1 MVALRYLWALKR
13 RSFISVISAFSVV
26 GVALGVASLIVVM
39 GVMTGFTNDLR
50 DKILGANAHILVFS
64 HSGYIND
71 YQDAMRI
78 VREVPGVKGV
88 TPFIYSESMLSANGA
103 VKGLALRG
111 IDPEGADKVL
121 GIFKLLI
128 EGSLSDLLPAE
139 PKSGAAGTEGAADAA
154 LPPGVPGTSGTPGAS
169 GTPGET
175 GADSSESSDK
185 AQPVHQP
192 RVNINQDGT
201 ASWHEKPQT
210 VGKGSTGKPTPGII
224 IGKELAK
231 RMSVR
236 VGSRVSVLSPSGQK
250 SAAGFNP
257 RILPFN
263 VVGIFSTGMFEYDT
277 SMAFVSLDSAR
288 DILSVSGDSVFG
300 LEIIV
305 DDIYAAEKISREI
318 NLRLP
323 TPLYSRHWMDMNAN
337 LFAALKLEKTAMGVI
352 LTFIVLVGSFSII
365 TSLVMLVM
373 EKKRDIA
380 ILMSMGATRQAIRKI
395 FMLQGV
401 IIGALGTVTGNII
414 GIGISFMVERY
425 QFIKLPE
432 GVYSTDHLTVLI
444 EWQDIAII
452 SVAAMLICFLATIY
466 PARQAAGLQPVEALR
481 QE

>member
-13 RSFISVISAFSVV
+13 RSFISVISGFSVA

-39 GVMTGFTNDLR
+39 GVMSGFTTDLR

-71 YQDAMRI
+71 YQDVMRT
-78 VREVPGVKGV
+78 VQAVPGVKGV
-88 TPFIYSESMLSANGA
+88 TPFIYSEAMLSANGA

-111 IDPEGADKVL
+111 VDPEGADKVL
-121 GIFKLLI
+121 SIFKLMV
-128 EGSLSDLLPAE
+128 EGDLRNLLPPEARIDAMPE
-139 PKSGAAGTEGAADAA
+139 PGTDAADD
-154 LPPGVPGTSGTPGAS
+154 GAELEEK
-169 GTPGET
+169 P
-175 GADSSESSDK
+175 
-185 AQPVHQP
+185 QPLRQP
-192 RVNINQDGT
+192 RVTIDQNGV
-201 ASWHEKPQT
+201 ASRNEIPKA
-210 VGKGSTGKPTPGII
+210 GKSSAGSRQVPGII

-231 RMSVR
+231 RMSV
-236 VGSRVSVLSPSGQK
+236 GIGNRVSVLSPSGQK

-263 VVGIFSTGMFEYDT
+263 VVGVFSTGMFEYDN

-288 DILSVSGDSVFG
+288 DILSVTNDSVFG
-300 LEIIV
+300 LEITV
-305 DDIYAAEKISREI
+305 NDIYDAERISREI
-318 NLRLP
+318 NISLP
-323 TPLYSRHWMDMNAN
+323 GPLYSRHWMDMNAN
-337 LFAALKLEKTAMGVI
+337 LFAALKLEKAAMGVI

-401 IIGALGTVTGNII
+401 IIGAVGTVLGNII
-414 GIGISFMVERY
+414 GLGISFLVEKY

-432 GVYSTDHLTVLI
+432 GVYSTNHLTVLI
-444 EWQDIAII
+444 EWPDIAII
-452 SVAAMLICFLATIY
+452 SGSAMLICFLATIY
-466 PARQAAGLQPVEALR
+466 PARQAASLQPVEALR